1 MVAERGGEVA
11 GFAVVLPSGEDEAE
25 LDGLFVEPA
34 IWGQG
39 VGRTLVDA
47 AADFAMAAL
56 SASVLVVT
64 ANPRAVPFYH
74 RCGFVAVGVT
84 DTRFGPAPVMARS
97 LGD

>member
-1 MVAERGGEVA
+1 MVAEREGQVA
-11 GFAVVLPSGEDEAE
+11 GFAVVLPKGADEAE
-25 LDGLFVEPA
+25 LDGLFVEPD
-34 IWGQG
+34 IWGLG

-47 AADFAMAAL
+47 AAEFAMGAL

-74 RCGFVAVGVT
+74 RCGFVAVGVA
-84 DTRFGPAPVMARS
+84 DTRFGPAPVLARS